1 MSLVLQS
8 SGGGSVT
15 IQEPATASNF
25 TQTLPASDGT
35 ILTTSSPQSGSV
47 IQVVNATFGTVFTT
61 NSSTYTDCGLT
72 ASITPKFSTS
82 KILVFVNLCGVSK
95 ATGNTAFNAK
105 LVRNSTDIL
114 QIEGIAGFNNTTTD
128 NNIGSVSTSYLD
140 SPATTSATTYK
151 VQVQSGANIAVVRIN
166 NTYILGSTSTIT
178 LMEIAA

>member
-1 MSLVLQS
+1 MPTIIDGTAGITFPNS
-8 SGGGSVT
+8 T
-15 IQEPATASNF
+15 IQASAG
-25 TQTLPASDGT
+25 QVL
-35 ILTTSSPQSGSV
+35 
-47 IQVVNATFGTVFTT
+47 QVVNATFGTIFTT

-72 ASITPKFSTS
+72 ASITPKFATS

-114 QIEGIAGFNNTTTD
+114 QVEGVAGFTNTTTD